1 MKKIVGA
8 LLAAL
13 MLMGLM
19 GGVATAQD
27 EELMQDFVNLEKA
40 YIPPLFFTNQGP
52 DYIDPA
58 QKTMNNFMTKWSG
71 FYNKYYNYKPD
82 YANWQSYFDAMD
94 LAVKDAATKIGVGNE
109 AHEALEAVR
118 ATMLELRPKNGFP
131 KFITDKMTIYHDP
144 MEHIVLTLKFATA
157 PTPELMAE
165 LAITLEEAQKAW
177 SNVEKCPV
185 DAGLWGFTVQEMNM
199 YYNMLQTERTAL
211 DNFAA
216 ALAAGDFALMKR
228 TGTLAL
234 KGPFVQVYKFFGNF
248 PSMP

>member
-1 MKKIVGA
+1 MNKIVGFM
-8 LLAAL
+8 LTGL
-13 MLMGLM
+13 MLVGLM
-19 GGVATAQD
+19 GGVAMAQD

-52 DYIDPA
+52 EFVLPA
-58 QKTMNNFMTKWSG
+58 QKTMNNFLAKWEAFS
-71 FYNKYYNYKPD
+71 NKYYDYKPD

-94 LAVKDAATKIGVGNE
+94 YAVKDAATKVGIGNT

-144 MEHIVLTLKFATA
+144 MEHIVLTLKSATA

-165 LAITLEEAQKAW
+165 LGATLEETQKAW
-177 SNVEKCPV
+177 SEVEKCPV
-185 DAGLWGFTVQEMNM
+185 DAGLWGFAVQDMNM
-199 YYNMLQTERTAL
+199 YYTMLQAERTAL

-216 ALAAGDFALMKR
+216 AFASGNFAMMKQ

-234 KGPFVQVYKFFGNF
+234 KGPFVQAYKFFGAF
-248 PSMP
+248 PTMP